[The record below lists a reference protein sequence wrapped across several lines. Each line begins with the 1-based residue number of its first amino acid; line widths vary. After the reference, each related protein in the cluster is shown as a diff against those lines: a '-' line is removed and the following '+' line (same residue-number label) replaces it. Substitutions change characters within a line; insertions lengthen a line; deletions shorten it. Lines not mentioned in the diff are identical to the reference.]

1 MSSTENLKK
10 WREVSLLHKLIYDW
24 ILVPI
29 GVLVIICIII
39 IVNQIF
45 RAIGFNFP
53 ANVAG
58 MLIVGI
64 VLIIMEY
71 VLKEEK
77 MGKILKWINPAIDF
91 LMSWMIIFFVPPLI
105 TILKSTELPSGIDII
120 KLLVVFFVGLIIF
133 IPLVGY
139 FIHYASILFGK
150 ALKSKKSDKTLE
162 MKEIKKEEKVK
173 ESNVEVV
180 IDDEKTVDI
189 TSFDNKSHSS
199 EDTYENTIMETHL
212 PKHNIDVIH
221 IKEPEHECPTPSTP
235 STPPTKTK
243 KSGFQW
249 KSSAIPSKYSFITY
263 IIIYVVSWIPAAL
276 WDITQPLHIATNVLS
291 YFIGLCIPDKI
302 RLLLHPLVTC
312 TVFSYGFFWIEGLIF
327 GRSLKSELDLY
338 SNNSKYLLYLNDT
351 SLPFP
356 RAGEILFC
364 ILDATVVALAFR
376 ILEHHK
382 LIVKHIFELVGS
394 IIIMS
399 FVSMLVHTI
408 LCRILGIAPV
418 YALSM
423 TSRSATT
430 PLAVQVVNY
439 LHSDMAIAIVIVAF
453 TGVFTDILGM
463 PILKLIRFPIK
474 DSLAHGACMGCAG
487 HAVATAG
494 LIKEY
499 PSASAVSSI
508 SFVLF
513 STFCVIWSAIPP
525 FANLFRSLAGM

>member
-1 MSSTENLKK
+1 MGNSIDLKK
-10 WREVSLLHKLIYDW
+10 WRGESLVHKLIYDW
-24 ILVPI
+24 ILVPLGI
-29 GVLVIICIII
+29 IAIICIVIV
-39 IVNQIF
+39 VNQIF

-64 VLIIMEY
+64 VLIAMEY
-71 VLKEEK
+71 LLKEEK
-77 MGKILKWINPAIDF
+77 MNKILKWINPAIDF

-105 TILKSTELPSGIDII
+105 TILNSTELPSGTDII
-120 KLLVVFFVGLIIF
+120 KLIVVFFIGLIIF

-139 FIHYASILFGK
+139 FIHYASILFRK
-150 ALKSKKSDKTLE
+150 AIKSKKSEKNVE
-162 MKEIKKEEKVK
+162 MKEVKKEKSHEK
-173 ESNVEVV
+173 ENTVEVV
-180 IDDEKTVDI
+180 IDDDEKTMDI
-189 TSFDNKSHSS
+189 TSYDTKSHSS
-199 EDTYENTIMETHL
+199 EDTFAHS
-212 PKHNIDVIH
+212 PKQQAEVIDIKDIKSNNIV
-221 IKEPEHECPTPSTP
+221 KECTTPTE
-235 STPPTKTK
+235 TK
-243 KSGFQW
+243 KRGFQW

-263 IIIYVVSWIPAAL
+263 IIIYAVSWIPAAL
-276 WDITQPLHIATNVLS
+276 WNITQPLHIAVNVLS
-291 YFIGLCIPDKI
+291 YFLGLCVPDKI
-302 RLLLHPLVTC
+302 RLIFHPLVSC
-312 TVFSYGFFWIEGLIF
+312 TLFTYIFFWIQGLIF
-327 GRSLKSELDLY
+327 GRTLKEELSLY
-338 SNNSKYLLYLNDT
+338 SNNSKYLLYINDT

-394 IIIMS
+394 IILMS
-399 FVSMLVHTI
+399 FISMLVHTI
-408 LCRILGIAPV
+408 LCRLFGIAPL
-418 YALSM
+418 YSLSM

-453 TGVFTDILGM
+453 TGVFTDILGL
-463 PILKLIRFPIK
+463 PILKLIRFPME

-525 FANLFRSLAGM
+525 IANLFRSIAGM